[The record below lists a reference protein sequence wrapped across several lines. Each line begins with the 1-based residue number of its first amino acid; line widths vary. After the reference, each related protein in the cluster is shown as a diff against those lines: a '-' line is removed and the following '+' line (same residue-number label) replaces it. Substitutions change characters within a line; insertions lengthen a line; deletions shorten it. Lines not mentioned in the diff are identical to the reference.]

1 VLHRA
6 CEQAVTWPGEMK
18 LAVNVSAAQFRD
30 QGFIDIIANALE
42 GSKLSPRRLELEI
55 TESVFLANS
64 AETLATLHKL
74 KAQGLRIAL
83 DDFGTGYSSLSYLRS
98 FPFDKLKIDK
108 SFVRDATAT
117 HGSKSIVRAVI
128 GLGRSLGMTTIA
140 EGVETVEQL
149 DHMRAEGCNEAQ
161 GFLFSHPVPVTEIA
175 ATILELRNGFKTSAL
190 RNAMAS

>member
-1 VLHRA
+1 
-6 CEQAVTWPGEMK
+6 M
-18 LAVNVSAAQFRD
+18 
-30 QGFIDIIANALE
+30 
-42 GSKLSPRRLELEI
+42 SPRRLELEI

-64 AETLATLHKL
+64 SETLATLHKL
-74 KAQGLRIAL
+74 KALGLRIAL

-128 GLGRSLGMTTIA
+128 SLGRSLGMTTIA
-140 EGVETVEQL
+140 EGIETVEQL

-175 ATILELRNGFKTSAL
+175 GKILELRNGFKPAAVQQ
-190 RNAMAS
+190 AMAG